1 MYDYPTVVVGAGERV
16 SRDVQ
21 PWVSVAERAS
31 RLDAEDAG
39 AEVDVLR
46 DAGEMVADELVL
58 KSMKLAQLRELWFVE
73 Q

>member
-39 AEVDVLR
+39 AEIDVLR

-58 KSMKLAQLRELWFVE
+58 KIARRF
-73 Q
+73 